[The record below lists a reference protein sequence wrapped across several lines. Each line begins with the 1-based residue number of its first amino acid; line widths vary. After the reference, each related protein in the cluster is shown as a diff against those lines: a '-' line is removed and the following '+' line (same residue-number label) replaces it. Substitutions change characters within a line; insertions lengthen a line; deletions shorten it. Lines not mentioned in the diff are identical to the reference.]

1 MSKERT
7 ESGGRL
13 PVIRTAAVLSM
24 VFAVMVEVL
33 PAAPTP
39 DSPDPVFNPGDNI
52 ASGQLN
58 AVATQSDDKV
68 IVGGFFTS
76 WNGQPRSTVVRLNAD
91 GTLDPSFASLAWKSA
106 EVHDLAVD
114 AQDRIYVCGQW
125 QTVEGAA
132 RPAVIRLKAD
142 GTLDATYPS
151 DSRWLNNGKRI
162 MLMTNGSV
170 IYNGNAA
177 FLNGAAL
184 ENHAFLRLNPDGT
197 ANTDFSKRFADAGY
211 LKAGAMLF
219 AELSDGRLQLMGDP
233 FKGGEN
239 QRGVR
244 FNLDGSPDPGWATDI
259 TKSGVMTDIAIQA
272 DGGILVSGSFSSP
285 GRSLIRVQPDGKVDP
300 AFVAPTPTGNGSLV
314 RLDRSGGIYWRD
326 GSDFWKLGANGAS
339 SQDFKVDFDS
349 GGPLD
354 VAFDSKGR
362 IVLAGTFQN
371 GASRPDASVKF
382 THKRLIRLLG
392 ASAGGPVDPP
402 APTVPETYADL
413 QNRVFLRTAPNGAEQ
428 VFRILP
434 GNTFEPA
441 TAYKTNRADYV
452 RAGLPTDK
460 ASLTLASTDTF
471 GGVYSWQT
479 NKFLLTFLSP
489 TNGTYELEF
498 TINTVPGVQQATG
511 PFSLS
516 LGSNLPPRIT
526 HQPSGGAFPA
536 GQNISA
542 LSVGALGFGL
552 KYQWYRNQSPVAGA
566 TLSSHAFI
574 PMSAD
579 KVGDWFVVVTNE
591 LGAATSQVA
600 KIELATVP
608 VITLNPQPASG
619 FEGGSA
625 TFGVVATGAAL
636 NYEWQFNGRAA
647 GHPNSPTLT
656 LTDLSASLAGLYSV
670 RVYNNAGST
679 TSASARL
686 SVCAAGIEHTW
697 QGRPW
702 VKILRS
708 GDAVPGFANTFGPLN
723 APFGPLFTL
732 WDQTIHATPRA
743 DSEVANSPTPY
754 TALVRWRDGHLATL
768 VFTNTPLPEGNGN
781 FAFPFY
787 PTDEGDGAV
796 NFQQAAMYE
805 WRAGSF
811 TTILGPGTS
820 VPGRPGA
827 TFGPSGSFA
836 RRGAGVAISSTID
849 LGLVAGNPAGLFFH
863 NGSSLSR
870 IADDTTDLPGVMTGY
885 AYRLT
890 EDSVNYDGATIV
902 FSTMAT
908 VNGPGGVYRSTT
920 DGVITKLMDTGDL
933 IPGVTNQ
940 VVSFGDVDV
949 EGGAVFAVVGSV
961 RQGVVQQRILKFE
974 ADGLAQVL
982 GFGDFLVAG
991 GPRQV
996 YFGTSGSI
1004 QRWTDGV
1011 TETVINTQALLGCQ
1025 KVRTFFD
1032 VEAQGDDIAIGV
1044 EFADGTAGIYANFG
1058 NATPGLPRLLAN
1070 PQSQVVPETAPATFS
1085 VAVSGPAPITY
1096 QWFKDGAPIA
1106 GATGAT
1112 FTILSTA
1119 PADVASYYAVVTAGG
1134 NAVTSLPAA
1143 LSLTAPPAKPLIF
1156 VPPANVAVPVGSPA
1170 TLKVTAAGA
1179 GPLTYKW
1186 TKGTTTVQ
1194 EGPSSQLAFAAVT
1207 PTDHGA
1213 YTVVVSNA
1221 NGATQGYVASVSVTP
1236 LITQQP
1242 QAQTVAPGDSA
1253 TFSVVA
1259 TGFDDLRYLWF
1270 KGTTVLTGKT
1280 NATLVIENAQVGD
1293 AGAYSV
1299 GVTGVGGGGLRSAT
1313 AMLTV
1318 VDGSGPTE
1326 PKLGMPTFADGKLS
1340 FTLPTVAG
1348 TTYEVQFKSALSDA
1362 AWSVR
1367 ETIVG
1372 DGTTKTVTIA
1382 SDGAVGFIRVAAQP

>member
-1 MSKERT
+1 MWACWVALAAGLLA
-7 ESGGRL
+7 SGPTR
-13 PVIRTAAVLSM
+13 A
-24 VFAVMVEVL
+24 
-33 PAAPTP
+33 AAPTP
-39 DSPDPVFNPGDNI
+39 DSPDPAFSAGENI
-52 ASGQLN
+52 SSGQLN

-68 IVGGFFTS
+68 VVGGFFTS
-76 WNGQPRSTVVRLNAD
+76 WNGQPRSTLVRLNAD
-91 GTLDPSFASLAWKSA
+91 GTLDSSFASLAWNSA

-125 QTVEGAA
+125 QTVEGAV
-132 RPAVIRLKAD
+132 RPAVIRLQAD
-142 GTLDATYPS
+142 GTLDAAFPS
-151 DSRWLNNGKRI
+151 DARWLNNGKR
-162 MLMTNGSV
+162 LALLSDGSA

-184 ENHAFLRLNPDGT
+184 ENHAFLRLKPDGT

-219 AELSDGRLQLMGDP
+219 AELPGGRLQLMGDP
-233 FKGGEN
+233 FRGGQN

-244 FNLDGSPDPGWATDI
+244 FNLDGSPDTGWTTDI

-285 GRSLIRVQPDGKVDP
+285 SRSLIRVQPDGKVDP

-326 GSDFWKLGANGAS
+326 GSDFWKLGANGAAN
-339 SQDFKVDFDS
+339 QDFKVDFDS

-354 VAFDSKGR
+354 VAFDTKGR
-362 IVLAGTFQN
+362 IVLVGTFQN
-371 GASRPDASVKF
+371 GASRPDASVNF
-382 THKRLIRLLG
+382 THKRVIRLLG
-392 ASAGGPVDPP
+392 AAAGGPVDPP
-402 APTVPETYADL
+402 APKIPETYADL
-413 QNRVFLRTAPNGAEQ
+413 QNRVFLRTAPNGAELAI
-428 VFRILP
+428 RLLP

-441 TAYKTNRADYV
+441 SAYKTNRADFS
-452 RAGLPTDK
+452 RAGLPNDQ
-460 ASLTLASTDTF
+460 ALLTLASSDTF

-479 NKFLLTFLSP
+479 NKFRLTFLSP
-489 TNGTYELEF
+489 TNGTFDNEF
-498 TINTVPGVQQATG
+498 TINTVSGVQTSTG
-511 PFSLS
+511 PFSLT
-516 LGSNLPPRIT
+516 LGNNLPPRIT
-526 HQPSGGAFPA
+526 QQPSGGAFPA

-542 LSVGALGFGL
+542 LSVGTLGFDL
-552 KYQWYRNQSPVAGA
+552 KYQWYQNNSVVAGA
-566 TLSSHAFI
+566 TQSSHAFV
-574 PMSAD
+574 PMD
-579 KVGDWFVVVTNE
+579 PNKVGDWFVVVTNE
-591 LGAATSQVA
+591 LGAVTSHVA
-600 KIELATVP
+600 KIELASAP
-608 VITLNPQPASG
+608 LITMNPQPASG

-625 TFGVVATGAAL
+625 TFSVAASGAAL
-636 NYEWQFNGRAA
+636 NYEWQFNGRSA
-647 GHPNSPTLT
+647 GYPNSSVIAVSNLT
-656 LTDLSASLAGLYSV
+656 SSLAGLYSV
-670 RVYNNAGST
+670 RVFNNAGST
-679 TSASARL
+679 TSAAARL
-686 SVCAAGIEHTW
+686 SVCAAGLEHTW

-723 APFGPLFTL
+723 DPFSPLFTL
-732 WDQTIHATPRA
+732 RDQTIHATPRA

-796 NFQQAAMYE
+796 NFQQGNMYE
-805 WRAGSF
+805 WRADNITS
-811 TTILGPGTS
+811 ILSSVTP

-908 VNGPGGVYRSTT
+908 ANGPGGVYRSTT

-940 VVSFGDVDV
+940 VVIFGDVDV

-961 RQGVVQQRILKFE
+961 RQGVVQRRILKFE
-974 ADGLAQVL
+974 ADGSAQVL

-1032 VEAQGDDIAIGV
+1032 VEAQGEDIAIGV
-1044 EFADGTAGIYANFG
+1044 EFADGTAAIYANFG
-1058 NATPGLPRLLAN
+1058 EATTGLPRILAQ
-1070 PQSQVVPETAPATFS
+1070 PESVAAPETSPATFS
-1085 VAVSGPAPITY
+1085 VAASGPAPITY

-1112 FTILSTA
+1112 FTILSTT
-1119 PADVASYYAVVTAGG
+1119 PADLGSYYAVITAGG

-1194 EGPSSQLAFAAVT
+1194 EGPSPELAFAAVT
-1207 PTDHGA
+1207 TTDHGA

-1242 QAQTVAPGDSA
+1242 QAQTVAPGGSA

-1270 KGTTVLTGKT
+1270 KGTTVLTGQT
-1280 NATLVIENAQVGD
+1280 NATLRLESVQTSD
-1293 AGAYSV
+1293 AAAYSV
-1299 GVTGVGGGGLRSAT
+1299 NVSGVGGGSLRSVAAT
-1313 AMLTV
+1313 LTV
-1318 VDGSGPTE
+1318 SGGGEPTE
-1326 PKLGMPTFADGKLS
+1326 IRLGAPTVAAGMVS
-1340 FTLPTVAG
+1340 FSLPTVAG
-1348 TTYEVQFKSALSDA
+1348 KTYEVQFKSALSDA

-1367 ETIVG
+1367 ETILG
-1372 DGTTKTVTIA
+1372 DGTTKTVTV
-1382 SDGAVGFIRVAAQP
+1382 GAGGSAGFVRVHERL